1 MSFST
6 AILAAL
12 LGAVTTAGAGY
23 YNDGNAILLDCTAR
37 DETLTTC
44 LGYLDGIADA
54 MQGNGINGFV
64 ACISV
69 GVDNG
74 QLRDVVNQ
82 FLRNNA
88 PRRHFAAAGLIAHA
102 FADAFPCR

>member
-23 YNDGNAILLDCTAR
+23 YKDGNAILLDCTAR

-54 MQGNGINGFV
+54 MQGMVSMGL
-64 ACISV
+64 
-69 GVDNG
+69 
-74 QLRDVVNQ
+74 LRASRWVWTMVS
-82 FLRNNA
+82 
-88 PRRHFAAAGLIAHA
+88 
-102 FADAFPCR
+102 

>member
-1 MSFST
+1 MLFFWIAPPGMKGSRRALGISMGSPT
-6 AILAAL
+6 RCKAI
-12 LGAVTTAGAGY
+12 
-23 YNDGNAILLDCTAR
+23 
-37 DETLTTC
+37 
-44 LGYLDGIADA
+44 
-54 MQGNGINGFV
+54 GINGFV
-64 ACISV
+64 ACIPV

>member
-1 MSFST
+1 MSFSM

-54 MQGNGINGFV
+54 MQGNWYQWVCRVHPGG
-64 ACISV
+64 CGQWSV
-69 GVDNG
+69 EGCCKPIP
-74 QLRDVVNQ
+74 
-82 FLRNNA
+82 A
-88 PRRHFAAAGLIAHA
+88 E
-102 FADAFPCR
+102 